1 MGVVVDEGGRG
12 LLETGFGLALLGSL
26 ALHVTKFYYLKYNKR
41 AWGEGKKGWHL
52 FTCFYMKP
60 TARQKTD
67 NHNKKPFIPLHNNK
81 H

>member
-41 AWGEGKKGWHL
+41 A
-52 FTCFYMKP
+52 
-60 TARQKTD
+60 
-67 NHNKKPFIPLHNNK
+67 
-81 H
+81 